1 MTSVPWHIDHD
12 LLNRYA
18 DGRLDLGLQS
28 SVETH
33 LQSCGTCQ
41 GRAGA
46 LVGPAG
52 LTPVWEG
59 IAAEIDAPRLP
70 LGLRLLARIGLPDA
84 DAVVLHGSAHGL
96 YRPWVASVGGAIG
109 FAILAGTVADRLQL
123 AAVLLVAPLVPVLAV
138 LVAYDGTDPLRA
150 VAAATPMSTL
160 RVMLLRTVA
169 AAGTAVPLTLAVTLV
184 VPGLATFAAVWLL
197 PAFLLTVL
205 ALTLLSWCSAQVT
218 GAVVAGAWILFVAG
232 LRSAGSLEAS
242 RAAPTQLVFLVVA
255 LLAAALL
262 VAQARAARPSGGLV

>member
-1 MTSVPWHIDHD
+1 MTPVPWHVDHD

-33 LQSCGTCQ
+33 LQSCPTCQ

-46 LVGPAG
+46 LVGAAALAPA
-52 LTPVWEG
+52 WEA
-59 IAAEIDAPRLP
+59 IVAEIDAPRLP

-84 DAVVLHGSAHGL
+84 DAVILHGSAHGL

-123 AAVLLVAPLVPVLAV
+123 AAVLLVAPLIPVLAV

-150 VAAATPMSTL
+150 VAAATPMSKL

-184 VPGLATFAAVWLL
+184 VPGLATFAAVWPL
-197 PAFLLTVL
+197 PALLLTVL
-205 ALTLLSWCSAQVT
+205 ALALLSWYSAPVA
-218 GAVVAGAWILFVAG
+218 GAVVAGAWVLFVIG
-232 LRSAGSLEAS
+232 LRYVGSLDAS
-242 RAAPTQLVFLVVA
+242 QTAHTQLVFLAAA
-255 LLAAALL
+255 LLAAAVL
-262 VAQARAARPSGGLV
+262 VARTRAARPTGGLT